1 LIDESYLHLLSGIA
15 FFAGSTVLAYF
26 SAKSKGRIRQ
36 LAIIFLVFTVI
47 HSLYHVAFYFGYE
60 LLSEGLLEPV
70 SIIVLIF
77 FGLYYLLVKSKQE
90 VRQL

>member
-15 FFAGSTVLAYF
+15 FFSGSILLAYF
-26 SAKSKGRIRQ
+26 SVKSKGRIRQ
-36 LAIIFLVFTVI
+36 LAVVFLIFTII
-47 HSLYHVAFYFGYE
+47 HSFYHVAYYFGYE

-70 SIIVLIF
+70 SIIILIF
-77 FGLYYLLVKSKQE
+77 FGIFYILVKSKQE

>member
-15 FFAGSTVLAYF
+15 FFSGSILLAYF
-26 SAKSKGRIRQ
+26 SVKSKGRIRQ
-36 LAIIFLVFTVI
+36 LAVVFLIFTII
-47 HSLYHVAFYFGYE
+47 HSFYHVAYYFGYE

-70 SIIVLIF
+70 SIIILIF
-77 FGLYYLLVKSKQE
+77 FGIFYLLVKSKQE

>member
-1 LIDESYLHLLSGIA
+1 MIDESYLHLLSGIA

-47 HSLYHVAFYFGYE
+47 HSFYHVASYFDYE
-60 LLSEGLLEPV
+60 LISEGLLEPV
-70 SIIVLIF
+70 SIIILIF
-77 FGLYYLLVKSKQE
+77 FGLNYLLVKSKQE
-90 VRQL
+90 VRPV

>member
-1 LIDESYLHLLSGIA
+1 MIDESYLHLLSGIA

-47 HSLYHVAFYFGYE
+47 HSFYHEVGGQAVLGRQKDHPTPWLTERHGY
-60 LLSEGLLEPV
+60 
-70 SIIVLIF
+70 
-77 FGLYYLLVKSKQE
+77 
-90 VRQL
+90 

>member
-26 SAKSKGRIRQ
+26 CAKSKGKIRQ

-47 HSLYHVAFYFGYE
+47 HSFYHMAFYFGYE

-77 FGLYYLLVKSKQE
+77 FGLCYLLVKSKQE